1 MSFEKDCIPR
11 AAMTYSF
18 FAMCK
23 TEEVNLQQ
31 WLKYVFDN
39 IMDTNIQK
47 IYDLLPKNYKL
58 SLAKNRK
65 D

>member
-1 MSFEKDCIPR
+1 
-11 AAMTYSF
+11 
-18 FAMCK
+18 MCK

>member
-1 MSFEKDCIPR
+1 
-11 AAMTYSF
+11 
-18 FAMCK
+18 MCK

-58 SLAKNRK
+58 SLAKK
-65 D
+65 